1 MLTLIG
7 GCAFFLYHEFSRQL
21 DKKSDDELIA
31 EEIQWVQYLEAEA
44 AAGTTVVLKT
54 SGVYIVPVNDPVT
67 PVPLIRNGRDDKG
80 LYGSMQ
86 YYRELSQTVPVN
98 GIAYQIILRKSQE
111 QKAALIVNFTRIL
124 ILVFILLL
132 LSALISNWLI
142 SRRLW
147 TPFLGT
153 LEKIRS
159 ARLDKIKTS
168 PYEMTNTVEFNELNA
183 SLNEMTD
190 KIHRDFMT
198 MKEFT
203 ENAAHEM
210 QTPIAV
216 IQSKLEL
223 LLQDPGLSKE
233 QAETISGALE
243 SLARLGKLNESFLLL
258 AKIENNQ
265 YLATEQVD
273 ITVIIQK
280 YLSLFSELINDKK
293 LSVQTDF
300 AAPFMVMIH
309 AFLADSMIVNLLGNA
324 IKYNYS
330 GGSIKIKSASDSIE
344 ISNTSQLPPIDK
356 EHLFKRFAGSQAD
369 RKNSTGLGLAIAKK
383 IADTNH
389 LELNYRT
396 NDGYH
401 IFSVMKKRNDRN
413 SYM

>member
-1 MLTLIG
+1 
-7 GCAFFLYHEFSRQL
+7 
-21 DKKSDDELIA
+21 
-31 EEIQWVQYLEAEA
+31 
-44 AAGTTVVLKT
+44 
-54 SGVYIVPVNDPVT
+54 
-67 PVPLIRNGRDDKG
+67 
-80 LYGSMQ
+80 MQ

-147 TPFLGT
+147 TPFLST

-223 LLQDPGLSKE
+223 LLTGSGSE
-233 QAETISGALE
+233 Q
-243 SLARLGKLNESFLLL
+243 R
-258 AKIENNQ
+258 
-265 YLATEQVD
+265 
-273 ITVIIQK
+273 
-280 YLSLFSELINDKK
+280 
-293 LSVQTDF
+293 
-300 AAPFMVMIH
+300 
-309 AFLADSMIVNLLGNA
+309 
-324 IKYNYS
+324 
-330 GGSIKIKSASDSIE
+330 
-344 ISNTSQLPPIDK
+344 
-356 EHLFKRFAGSQAD
+356 
-369 RKNSTGLGLAIAKK
+369 TG
-383 IADTNH
+383 
-389 LELNYRT
+389 
-396 NDGYH
+396 
-401 IFSVMKKRNDRN
+401 
-413 SYM
+413 